1 MAHEMGRSAPVRAGQ
16 PKMTINMEA
25 EFLIHCPNGGAIM
38 NRISAVRT
46 PAQDTSW
53 RHFGRH
59 YLEMV
64 AAMLV
69 GMVVLGPVWGLALSL
84 LGLSDLRHYSELVAV
99 VMATNMTIGMS
110 VWMRHRGHGW
120 TSIGEMAVAMYL
132 PFVVLFAP
140 YWAGLISGRAMLF
153 AGHVLMLPF
162 MFVVM
167 LRRRDE
173 YARNHRSHRTHR
185 RRPSERLAA

>member
-1 MAHEMGRSAPVRAGQ
+1 MKTISGAPAR
-16 PKMTINMEA
+16 
-25 EFLIHCPNGGAIM
+25 
-38 NRISAVRT
+38 
-46 PAQDTSW
+46 AQDASW

-59 YLEMV
+59 YFEMV

-69 GMVVLGPVWGLALSL
+69 GMAVLGPIWGLTLSL
-84 LGLSDLRHYSELVAV
+84 LGLSDLRNYSELVAL

-120 TSIGEMAVAMYL
+120 ASIGEMAVAMYV
-132 PFVVLFAP
+132 PFLVLFGP
-140 YWAGLISGRAMLF
+140 YWAGLISGGTMLF
-153 AGHVLMLPF
+153 AGHILMLPC

-173 YARNHRSHRTHR
+173 YAQNHRRHRDHR
-185 RRPSERLAA
+185 GHRQRPSERLA

>member
-1 MAHEMGRSAPVRAGQ
+1 
-16 PKMTINMEA
+16 
-25 EFLIHCPNGGAIM
+25 M
-38 NRISAVRT
+38 NRTSGALT

-69 GMVVLGPVWGLALSL
+69 GMAVLGPLWRLVFSL
-84 LGLSDLRHYSELVAV
+84 LGLSDLRNYAELVAM

-120 TSIGEMAVAMYL
+120 ASIGEMAVAMYL
-132 PFVVLFAP
+132 PFVVLFGP
-140 YWAGLISGRAMLF
+140 YWAGLISGGTMLV
-153 AGHVLMLPF
+153 AGHVVMLPC

-173 YARNHRSHRTHR
+173 YARNHRGHR
-185 RRPSERLAA
+185 RHRAHDQGPSERLAA